1 MSKELSYLE
10 KKTLLALD
18 DLDGKASPDEI
29 MKSGDFDEKVQVM
42 NAVSWLESKGLVH
55 VAEKVKKYY
64 SLVKKS
70 LAKKDLPERK
80 ALKYIDKAGGK
91 CSISELQ
98 ERSSLDKKK
107 VGIAL
112 GWLKDK
118 RWARIVKEDGESF
131 LEITSK
137 GKKALKERGRD
148 EKLIRWLGKEG
159 KLSDDQV
166 DEFTVNKLLSRK
178 EILKEDQEIL
188 RTVELTDDGI
198 NILDKGIELEPE
210 IAQLTPDIIKTGAWK
225 EARIRPYDVKS
236 FAPTK
241 YGGKRHPINRE
252 IEEVKRVWLEM
263 GFTEVKFDYIQ
274 PAFWN
279 MDALFIPQD
288 HPARDL
294 QDTFYMRK
302 PEKIPIEGDEVH
314 RIREMHE
321 SGGDSRSK
329 GWGYNW
335 SKEEAE
341 RAVLRTHT
349 TVCSIKYLADHPEPP
364 VRAITIDRNYRCEA
378 TDSTHLPEFAQI
390 DGILMEEGANLNMLI
405 GLLRKFYKKMG
416 FDDIKVRPGYFPF
429 TEPSIEVF
437 AKFKGEFLEMGGAG
451 IFRREVTKPH
461 GIDSPVLAWGLG
473 LERLVMLRLQMD
485 DIRECYNNDLSFL
498 REYPLI

>member
-10 KKTLLALD
+10 KKTLLALEE
-18 DLDGKASPDEI
+18 LDGKASPKQIEEA
-29 MKSGDFDEKVQVM
+29 GDFEECVQVM
-42 NAVSWLESKGLVH
+42 NSVSWLESKGLIDVQ
-55 VAEKVKKYY
+55 EKIKRYY
-64 SLVKKS
+64 SLLKKS
-70 LAKKDLPERK
+70 LAKTDLPERK
-80 ALKYIDKAGGK
+80 ALKYINKCGGK
-91 CSISELQ
+91 CSIAELQ
-98 ERSSLDKKK
+98 KYSSLDKKK

-118 RWARIVKEDGESF
+118 KWAKIVKENGESF

-148 EKLIRWLGKEG
+148 EELIRRLGKEE

-166 DEFTVNKLLSRK
+166 DKFTVKKLLSRK
-178 EILKEDQEIL
+178 EILKEEQDIH
-188 RTVELTDDGI
+188 RTVELTDQGI
-198 NILDKGIELEPE
+198 DVLEEGIELEPE
-210 IAQLTPDIIKTGAWK
+210 IAQLTPDIISTGAWK

-241 YGGKRHPINRE
+241 HSGKRHPISKE

-263 GFTEVKFDYIQ
+263 GFTEMKFDYIQ
-274 PAFWN
+274 PTFWN

-288 HPARDL
+288 HPARDM
-294 QDTFYMRK
+294 QDTFYMKK
-302 PEKIPIEGDEVH
+302 PDKITIKGDIVH
-314 RIREMHE
+314 RIKEMHE
-321 SGGDSRSK
+321 NGGDSRSS
-329 GWGYNW
+329 GWGYQWN
-335 SKEEAE
+335 KEEAE

-349 TVCSIKYLADHPEPP
+349 TVCSIRYLAENPEPP
-364 VRAITIDRNYRCEA
+364 VRAVTIDRNYRCEA

-405 GLLRKFYKKMG
+405 GLLREFYKKMG
-416 FDDIKVRPGYFPF
+416 FDDIKVRPSYFPF

-461 GIDSPVLAWGLG
+461 GIEHPVLAWGLG

-498 REYPLI
+498 REYPLL

>member
-18 DLDGKASPDEI
+18 ELSGKASPDEI
-29 MKSGDFDEKVQVM
+29 KEEGDFDEKVQVM
-42 NAVSWLESKGLVH
+42 NAVSWLESKGLVD
-55 VAEKVKKYY
+55 VEEKIIKYY
-64 SLVKKS
+64 SLAKKS

-80 ALKYIDKAGGK
+80 ALKYLEKVGGK

-98 ERSSLDKKK
+98 EKSSLDKKK

-118 RWARIVKEDGESF
+118 RWVRIVKEDGETL

-148 EKLIRWLGKEG
+148 EELIRRLGKEG
-159 KLSDDQV
+159 KLSHKEV
-166 DEFTVNKLLSRK
+166 DEFTVKKLLSRK
-178 EILKEDQEIL
+178 EILDEEQEIL
-188 RTVELTDDGI
+188 RTVELTEESRGI
-198 NILDKGIELEPE
+198 LKEGIDLEPE
-210 IAQLTPDIIKTGAWK
+210 IAQLTPEIIRTGAWK

-236 FAPTK
+236 YAPTK
-241 YGGKRHPINRE
+241 YGGKRHPISRE

-263 GFTEVKFDYIQ
+263 GFTEIKFDYIQ
-274 PAFWN
+274 PTFWN

-288 HPARDL
+288 HPAREL
-294 QDTFYMRK
+294 QDTFYMEK
-302 PEKIPIEGDEVH
+302 PENIPIEGEVVE
-314 RIREMHE
+314 RIKEMHE
-321 SGGDSRSK
+321 TGGDSRSK
-329 GWGYNW
+329 GWGYKW

-349 TVCSIKYLADHPEPP
+349 TVCSIKHLAENPEPP
-364 VRAITIDRNYRCEA
+364 VRAVTIDRNYRCEA

-390 DGILMEEGANLNMLI
+390 DGILMEEDANLNMLI
-405 GLLRKFYKKMG
+405 GLLREFYKKMG
-416 FDDIKVRPGYFPF
+416 FEDIKVRPGYFPF

-437 AKFKGEFLEMGGAG
+437 AKFKGKFLEMGGAG

-461 GIDSPVLAWGLG
+461 GIEHPVLAWGLG

-485 DIRECYNNDLSFL
+485 DIRECYDNDLSFL

>member
-10 KKTLLALD
+10 KKALLALD
-18 DLDGKASPDEI
+18 ELDGKASPDEI
-29 MKSGDFDEKVQVM
+29 KKVGDFDEKVQVM
-42 NAVSWLESKGLVH
+42 NAVSWLESKGLVL
-55 VAEKVKKYY
+55 VNEKIINYY
-64 SLVKKS
+64 SLAKKS
-70 LAKKDLPERK
+70 LAKRDLPERK
-80 ALKYIDKAGGK
+80 ALKFLDKAGGK

-98 ERSSLDKKK
+98 ENSSLDKKK

-118 RWARIVKEDGESF
+118 KWVRMVKEDGETF

-137 GKKALKERGRD
+137 GKKAIKERGRD
-148 EKLIRWLGKEG
+148 EKLIRRLGKEG
-159 KLSDDQV
+159 KLSHKQV

-178 EILKEDQEIL
+178 EILNEDQDIL
-188 RTVELTDDGI
+188 RTVELTDESREV
-198 NILDKGIELEPE
+198 LDEGIELEPE
-210 IAQLTPDIIKTGAWK
+210 IAQLTPEIIKTGAWK
-225 EARIRPYDVKS
+225 EARIRPYDVRS
-236 FAPTK
+236 FAPSK
-241 YGGKRHPINRE
+241 YGGKRHPISRE

-263 GFTEVKFDYIQ
+263 GFTEINFDYIQ
-274 PAFWN
+274 PTFWN

-288 HPARDL
+288 HPAREL
-294 QDTFYMRK
+294 QDTFYMK
-302 PEKIPIEGDEVH
+302 QPDKLSIDGKIVD

-321 SGGDSRSK
+321 NGGDSRSK
-329 GWGYNW
+329 GWGYEW
-335 SKEEAE
+335 SREEAE

-349 TVCSIKYLADHPEPP
+349 TVCSIKHLAENPEPP
-364 VRAITIDRNYRCEA
+364 VRAVTIDRNYRCEA

-405 GLLRKFYKKMG
+405 GLLREFYKKMG

-461 GIDSPVLAWGLG
+461 GIDCPVLAWGLG
-473 LERLVMLRLQMD
+473 LERLVMLRLGWD
-485 DIRECYNNDLSFL
+485 DIRDCYKNDIETL
-498 REYPLI
+498 REYSLI